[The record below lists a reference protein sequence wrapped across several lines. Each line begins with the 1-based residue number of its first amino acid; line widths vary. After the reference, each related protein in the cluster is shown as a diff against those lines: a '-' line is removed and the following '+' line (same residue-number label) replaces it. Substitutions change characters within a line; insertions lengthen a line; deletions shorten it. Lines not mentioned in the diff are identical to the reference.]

1 MIARWL
7 KGDMSLC
14 FLFTALMLITDVII
28 VSCDS
33 GLLAKFKSHVI
44 LTSIFNSGGFQLQ
57 NVKTFTMYIKV
68 IN

>member
-14 FLFTALMLITDVII
+14 FLFTALMLITDVIF

-33 GLLAKFKSHVI
+33 GLFAKFKSHAI

-57 NVKTFTMYIKV
+57 NG
-68 IN
+68 